1 MSAEDQTRLAVKMMH
16 MMFKD
21 ITFSPRGAS
30 VLTYMVA
37 NDVDPE
43 DVENKLKEVLDYMI
57 KTEPEE
63 GEG

>member
-1 MSAEDQTRLAVKMMH
+1 MSAEDQTRLAVKMTH

-21 ITFSPRGAS
+21 LTFSPRGAS